1 MRVLA
6 LEPYFGGSHQ
16 SFLSGWQVRSGHTW
30 TTVTDRPCHWKWRMR
45 HAAVTMAQ
53 EVSRRAA
60 EGASWDVVWASS
72 MVNLAEF
79 RGLCP
84 AAASLPA
91 VLYFHE
97 NQITYPVQEEDGRDI
112 HFGISHLVSALAA
125 DAVWFNSSYHKDAF
139 LEGLGE
145 MFGSIPRPDLADQR
159 AEIAA
164 RSSVAYPG
172 VSMSESAPQPRAAG
186 ALRISWASRWEY
198 DKGPETLFAAL
209 RLLMDRGVDFEV
221 IVLGEQFRQSPS
233 VFGEAR
239 AWLGDRVRLWGYQP
253 SRGAYESA
261 MCQADVFVST
271 AEHEF
276 FGLAAV
282 EAATAGVGVLLPNCL
297 AYPEVFSELP
307 ESSVDGVFYDGSAEM
322 LADRLSD
329 WSRRIANGQGP
340 DLASKTLRESVSGY
354 EWTLRAGAMD
364 AQLEGLAEGRPIPR
378 G

>member
-16 SFLSGWQVRSGHTW
+16 AFLSGWQVRSRHTW

-45 HAAVTMAQ
+45 HAAVTMAD
-53 EVSRRAA
+53 EVSRRAE
-60 EGASWDVVWASS
+60 EGSSWDVVWASS

-97 NQITYPVQEEDGRDI
+97 NQITYPVQDPDRRDV
-112 HFGISHLVSALAA
+112 HFGISHLISALAA

-139 LEGLGE
+139 FTGLGE
-145 MFGSIPRPDLADQR
+145 LFGSIPRPDLADQR
-159 AEIAA
+159 AQIAA

-172 VSMSESAPQPRAAG
+172 VSMSESAPKPRSAG
-186 ALRISWASRWEY
+186 PVRISWASRWEY
-198 DKGPETLFAAL
+198 DKGPDTLFGAL

-233 VFGEAR
+233 VFSEAR

-253 SRGAYESA
+253 SRVSYESA

-282 EAATAGVGVLLPNCL
+282 EAATAGVGVLLPNRL
-297 AYPEVFSELP
+297 AYPEVFSQLP
-307 ESSVDGVFYDGSAEM
+307 ESSTGGVFYDGSAEM
-322 LADRLSD
+322 LADRLTD
-329 WSRRIANGQGP
+329 WAHRIEKGQGP
-340 DLASKTLRESVSGY
+340 SLRSSVLSESVSAY
-354 EWTLRAGAMD
+354 QWPLRAGEMD
-364 AQLEGLAEGRPIPR
+364 AQLEQLAEGRDCPS
-378 G
+378 

>member
-16 SFLSGWQVRSGHTW
+16 AFLSGWQVRSRHTW

-97 NQITYPVQEEDGRDI
+97 NQITYPVQDPDRRDI
-112 HFGISHLVSALAA
+112 HFGISHLVSSLAA

-139 LEGLGE
+139 FSGLGE
-145 MFGSIPRPDLADQR
+145 MFGSLPRPDLADQR

-172 VSMSESAPQPRAAG
+172 VSMSESPPKSRSAG
-186 ALRISWASRWEY
+186 PVRISWASRWEY
-198 DKGPETLFAAL
+198 DKGPDTLFAAL
-209 RLLMDRGVDFEV
+209 RLLMDRGVEFEV

-233 VFGEAR
+233 VFSEAR
-239 AWLGDRVRLWGYQP
+239 EWLGDRVRLWGYQP

-282 EAATAGVGVLLPNCL
+282 EAATAGVGVLLPNRL
-297 AYPEVFSELP
+297 AYPEVFSQLP
-307 ESSVDGVFYDGSAEM
+307 ESSTGGVFYDGSAEM
-322 LADRLSD
+322 LADRLTD
-329 WSRRIANGQGP
+329 WAHRIEEGQGP
-340 DLASKTLRESVSGY
+340 SLRSSVLIDSVSAY
-354 EWTLRAGAMD
+354 QWTLRAGEMD
-364 AQLEGLAEGRPIPR
+364 AQLEGLAEGRDCLS
-378 G
+378 